1 MNVANEGNGGL
12 PQLTTIAASKHIPI
26 VVAFDAVVVRYDEN
40 GQPLSL
46 IDIRPM
52 DLADILDGTIRVYR
66 RNPWVFIVILA
77 VIVGVPIF
85 ITQFANYYIE
95 EAINQARTHLL
106 QGTPEG
112 AAEALRAFR
121 ARETVTAAAVI
132 GAVNFIMFFLAP
144 LAQAA
149 MVHAVTETIL
159 GREVGFVESLRAI
172 REKIGTVV
180 IAYVVYVLIMFAFFS
195 PFLLFVVMEPLN
207 PQKVGLGVALFLLFP
222 VCFFFL
228 FYFIVKFLFITQAIV
243 LEDVGAVDALRR
255 SFRLASGFWWRTFGI
270 YMIIS
275 ILVAIVVSLLNLF
288 VYVVD
293 WGLGLLPVV
302 TEYLSLAIGSFI
314 KTVISLVINP
324 ITWIA
329 TTLMYFDLRIRKEG
343 FDLVLLA
350 ASLGGG
356 EGESRDPWEGAPVG

>member
-1 MNVANEGNGGL
+1 M
-12 PQLTTIAASKHIPI
+12 T
-26 VVAFDAVVVRYDEN
+26 VRYDEN

-66 RNPWVFIVILA
+66 RNPWVFIIILA

-85 ITQFANYYIE
+85 ITQFANYYIQ
-95 EAINQARTHLL
+95 EAITQAQIHLAEA
-106 QGTPEG
+106 TSES
-112 AAEALRAFR
+112 AMEALRAFR
-121 ARETVTAAAVI
+121 APETVTAAAVI
-132 GAVNFIMFFLAP
+132 GVVNILMFFLTP

-149 MVHAVTETIL
+149 MVHAVSETIL

-172 REKIGTVV
+172 REKIWRV
-180 IAYVVYVLIMFAFFS
+180 ILAYVLYVIIMFAFFL
-195 PFLLFVVMEPLN
+195 PFLLFVVIEPLS
-207 PQKVGLGVALFLLFP
+207 PHRAGLALGLFLLFP

-228 FYFIVKFLFITQAIV
+228 FYFIVKFLFLPQAIV
-243 LEDVGAVDALRR
+243 LDDVGAVEALKR
-255 SFRLASGFWWRTFGI
+255 SFRLTSGYWWRIFGI
-270 YMIIS
+270 YLVVAV
-275 ILVAIVVSLLNLF
+275 LVAIVVSLLNLL

-293 WGLGLLPVV
+293 WGMAQIVQA
-302 TEYLSLAIGSFI
+302 EYLSLAVGSLV
-314 KTVISLVINP
+314 KTVINVVVNP

-329 TTLMYFDLRIRKEG
+329 TTLLYYDLRIRKEG